1 MLSRSIRHEYFKLQ
15 SLFIYS
21 GPNGDYP
28 VRISGGSITWEPPSN
43 IDDFLLQNY
52 QLTIECNG
60 RVVDGVNTTETTY
73 SYDEGKLIP
82 GLCNVTVRV
91 INSCGD
97 TASNS
102 TLFTFEG

>member
-1 MLSRSIRHEYFKLQ
+1 ME
-15 SLFIYS
+15 
-21 GPNGDYP
+21 
-28 VRISGGSITWEPPSN
+28 SGGSITWDPPSN
-43 IDDFLLQNY
+43 INNFSLQNY

-60 RVVDGVNTTETTY
+60 TVVDDVNTTETTY
-73 SYDEGKLIP
+73 SYDKGKLIP
-82 GLCNVTVRV
+82 GPCNATVRV

>member
-1 MLSRSIRHEYFKLQ
+1 MAFYDNY
-15 SLFIYS
+15 IYS
-21 GPNGDYP
+21 GPNSDYS
-28 VRISGGSITWEPPSN
+28 VRISGESITWGLPSN
-43 IDDFLLQNY
+43 IGDFLLQNY

-60 RVVDGVNTTETTY
+60 TVVDGVNTTETTY

-82 GLCNVTVRV
+82 GLCNATVRV

-102 TLFTFEG
+102 IVFTLEG

>member
-1 MLSRSIRHEYFKLQ
+1 MME
-15 SLFIYS
+15 
-21 GPNGDYP
+21 
-28 VRISGGSITWEPPSN
+28 SGGSITWGPPSN
-43 IDDFLLQNY
+43 INKFSLQNY
-52 QLTIECNG
+52 QLTIECDG
-60 RVVDGVNTTETTY
+60 RVVDGINTTETSY

-82 GLCNVTVRV
+82 GPCNVTVRV

>member
-1 MLSRSIRHEYFKLQ
+1 ME
-15 SLFIYS
+15 
-21 GPNGDYP
+21 
-28 VRISGGSITWEPPSN
+28 SGGSITWGPPSN

-82 GLCNVTVRV
+82 GQCSATVGV
-91 INSCGD
+91 INSCGI